1 MSPDTMRAWLADDEY
16 APPTVEDLAREDDED
31 DYDLWREA

>member
-1 MSPDTMRAWLADDEY
+1 MSDEY

-31 DYDLWREA
+31 DYDLWGSRGLGVEA

>member
-1 MSPDTMRAWLADDEY
+1 MRETVVVPDDEY

-31 DYDLWREA
+31 DYDLWGEA

>member
-1 MSPDTMRAWLADDEY
+1 MTDEY

-31 DYDLWREA
+31 DYDLWGEA